1 MEYEVKYH
9 LPHLAGIRK
18 KMLSR
23 GGWLLSPRLLE
34 RNLRFDTPE
43 GSLAAQ
49 QAILRLRQAR
59 RATLTYKRADGQFEA
74 RHEIEVEVNDLAAA
88 ASLLKSLGFV
98 VTSRY
103 EKYREVFAMEDVQ
116 VMLDELPYGCF
127 VEIEGPSLES
137 VRRASQAL
145 GFDWEERIQMTYL
158 DLFIHVKARL
168 ALAAEHPTFEAFG
181 ALPDGAK
188 DLIEE
193 TLRDVVK
200 RKETAREEKS

>member
-23 GGWLLSPRLLE
+23 GGWLLSPRFLE

>member
-18 KMLSR
+18 KVLAR

-43 GSLAAQ
+43 NSLAAQ

-59 RATLTYKRADGQFEA
+59 RATLTYKRTDGQFEV

-103 EKYREVFAMEDVQ
+103 EKYREVFAMDDVQ

-137 VRRASQAL
+137 LRRASQAL

-158 DLFIHVKARL
+158 DLFAHVKARL
-168 ALAAEHPTFEAFG
+168 GLAAEHPTFKAFG
-181 ALPDGAK
+181 VLPDGEK
-188 DLIEE
+188 DLIEDA
-193 TLRDVVK
+193 LHSLAK
-200 RKETAREEKS
+200 RKEAAHEEGS

>member
-23 GGWLLSPRLLE
+23 GGWLLSPRFLE

-200 RKETAREEKS
+200 RKETAREENS

>member
-23 GGWLLSPRLLE
+23 GGWLLSPRFLE

-74 RHEIEVEVNDLAAA
+74 RHEIEVEVNDHAAA

-200 RKETAREEKS
+200 RKETAREENS

>member
-9 LPHLAGIRK
+9 LPHLASIRK

-200 RKETAREEKS
+200 RKETAREENS

>member
-200 RKETAREEKS
+200 RKETAREENS